1 MLSVKKTQRGVTLV
15 EAMIALLV
23 ISIGLLG
30 IAALQLTSMS
40 QNTSAL
46 NHSQAVWIA
55 NNMADR
61 IRANVCDVVQ
71 APIYNGIDT
80 NNTYNSDCTR
90 NASCN
95 NLQMVAHDAQI
106 WSDMVQ
112 TLPGGRGTVVFNNN
126 VLTVSVMWDD
136 EGSGAN
142 GTGCDPANA
151 NDLTCYRVAV
161 APRTTIPEPPVCP
174 P

>member
-1 MLSVKKTQRGVTLV
+1 MLIVNKTQRGVTLV

-30 IAALQLTSMS
+30 IASLQLTAMS
-40 QNTSAL
+40 QNTSSL

-61 IRANVCDVVQ
+61 IRANVCDINQ

-80 NNTYNSDCTR
+80 NNGYSQDCSGNFC
-90 NASCN
+90 NA
-95 NLQMVAHDAQI
+95 LQMVTADADD
-106 WSDMVQ
+106 WTDMVQ

-136 EGSGAN
+136 DGSGAN
-142 GTGCDPANA
+142 GTGCNPANA

-161 APRTTIPEPPVCP
+161 APRTTIPTPPVCP